1 MHNGTVLVL
10 SAHLSEYKFFGLR
23 VLVLERRAHRTLHLG
38 QTLRDRECNPKQTT
52 SSNLIMTLPQTL
64 FCRWILVLLA
74 LASTAQSQPMSL
86 FERMNLL
93 CRDKNKPSGPPDDGP
108 EDAPADPPTDC
119 SRASAFET
127 CTTKGD
133 PCGRD
138 GLCIRTY
145 EGDAIC
151 ATDSDASFCF
161 GSSSCS
167 NG

>member
-1 MHNGTVLVL
+1 MENVISKTN
-10 SAHLSEYKFFGLR
+10 K
-23 VLVLERRAHRTLHLG
+23 
-38 QTLRDRECNPKQTT
+38 T
-52 SSNLIMTLPQTL
+52 SSNLIMKLPQTL
-64 FCRWILVLLA
+64 FYRCILVLLA
-74 LASTAQSQPMSL
+74 LTLASTAQSQPMSL

-93 CRDKNKPSGPPDDGP
+93 CSDKNIPSGPPDDGP

-167 NG
+167 NGEKCFNGLSSCSFFSFCVKEVS